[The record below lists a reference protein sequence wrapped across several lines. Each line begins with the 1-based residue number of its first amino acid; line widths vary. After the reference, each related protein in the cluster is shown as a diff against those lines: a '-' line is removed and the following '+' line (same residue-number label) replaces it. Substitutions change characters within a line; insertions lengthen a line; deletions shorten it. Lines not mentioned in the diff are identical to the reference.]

1 MTDAQ
6 YENWLADLSAPRA
19 LLVELHHADGV
30 EYVANAPYISKPSDS
45 APNRIYD
52 DLLASAVDISTRIDG
67 LIGFGE
73 LSLIDD
79 GEITHWAQRAWQGHP
94 IRLYLGGPDWSLDD
108 FRLLAR
114 GRNDGISEAKR
125 GVLTF
130 LMSDESSVLDE
141 QIDTGEL
148 PDEAGAVPLVLGYV
162 FNAPAYRVATET
174 LTYRASYLPVTAISA
189 KDNGNLVSH
198 TTDATAGSV
207 ELAAP
212 LVGTITV
219 DIEEPHKTP
228 ALVATW
234 VADHYGI
241 TVGDIDLPGYLVG
254 LHYSGAT
261 TGSQIL
267 SDLCAGLGAY
277 WYINALGELIVRQH
291 KAADT
296 AELMLFADDIVYDQ
310 ISLSE
315 TESPW
320 RGLTLRWGRNLAPL
334 TTVAAVVDDETPALA
349 SRLRREFQESRATQ
363 TVDGYPLAENAERDS
378 VIQDAADAAT
388 ERDRLLALRS
398 VRRELWRIE
407 AFLPPV
413 EIGQAIAVDHPRLA
427 GRVGRIVSIA
437 RSPTRSTTAL
447 EVWV

>member
-1 MTDAQ
+1 MTDVQ
-6 YENWLADLSAPRA
+6 YENWLADLSAPRV

-30 EYVANAPYISKPSDS
+30 EYVANAPYISRPGDS
-45 APNRIYD
+45 AKNRIYD

-73 LSLIDD
+73 LALVDD
-79 GEITHWAQRAWQGHP
+79 GEITHWAQRAWQGHS
-94 IRLYLGGPDWSLDD
+94 ICMYLGGPDWSLDD
-108 FRLLAR
+108 FRLLAK
-114 GRNDGISEAKR
+114 GRNNGISEAKR

-141 QIDTGEL
+141 QIGTGEL
-148 PDEAGAVPLVLGYV
+148 PNEAGAVPLVLGHV

-174 LTYRASYLPVTAISA
+174 LTYQASYLPVSTISA

-219 DIEEPHKTP
+219 DIEESHNTP
-228 ALVATW
+228 ALVVTW

-241 TVGDIDLPGYLVG
+241 AVGDIDLPDYLVG

-277 WYINALGELIVRQH
+277 WYINALGELVVRQH
-291 KAADT
+291 NAAET
-296 AELMLFADDIVYDQ
+296 AGLMLFADDIVYDQ

-320 RGLTLRWGRNLAPL
+320 KSLTLKWGRNPAPL
-334 TTVAAVVDDETPALA
+334 TTIAAVVDDATPELA
-349 SRLRREFQESRATQ
+349 SRLRREWQESRSTQ
-363 TVDGYPLAENAERDS
+363 SVDNYPLAENAERDS
-378 VIQDAADAAT
+378 VIQDATDAAT

-413 EIGQAIAVDHPRLA
+413 EIGQAIAVDHLRLA

-437 RSPTRSTTAL
+437 RSPTLSTTAL